1 MTAPVPVEVPATS
14 LEAVKSYLAITD
26 DRDDAMI
33 SAVVLAVN
41 DQVEQWH
48 GPPSIPA
55 GTVDAP
61 TLTYRPKHSQ
71 GATMLAARVTRRR
84 NSPNGVEDYGSDL
97 QGAIYTRSS
106 DPDVAQLL
114 ELGRYERP
122 AIG

>member
-1 MTAPVPVEVPATS
+1 MTAPVPVPVPATS
-14 LEAVKSYLAITD
+14 VEAVKAYLSITD

-33 SAVVLAVN
+33 EPVVVAVN

-48 GPPSIPA
+48 GPPSIGS
-55 GTVDAP
+55 GTDEAP
-61 TLTYRPKHSQ
+61 TLVYRPKYCQ